1 MTLCR
6 SVIHKRVQQM
16 RRAVESEV
24 NIAGLRVNA
33 DKCKVMT
40 ILTWDIGD
48 IEAEESVLKVVH
60 NFYYF
65 GSYI

>member
-1 MTLCR
+1 
-6 SVIHKRVQQM
+6 M
-16 RRAVESEV
+16 RRAVESKV

-48 IEAEESVLKVVH
+48 IEAEESVLKWYTT
-60 NFYYF
+60 FITLGATYEA
-65 GSYI
+65 IIT